1 MKKIFMSLLAAVCV
15 MSACAISAGASYDN
29 PDDPNWVDVTVT
41 ADESWTNA
49 KWNTETGELANLD
62 GGYSI
67 KASLTSAAWLG
78 NFENIQAERVVIP
91 SSVTYNEKTYTTNSY
106 MSANILGKDNTTV
119 KTVVLS
125 NGITGI
131 GDDSKKNTSSFANSL
146 ALENIIIPDTVTSIA
161 AKAFAE
167 CTALKS
173 VSLPAS
179 ITSISNGAFNGC
191 TALESFVINGDITS
205 IPQNMFRGC
214 SSLSDFTIPDTV
226 TEIDGWA
233 FDYTALSS
241 IVIPEGVTSIGQN
254 AFSNIKSLTGE
265 VVIPSSVT
273 TLGSSIFYRST
284 LSSCKIEAALTE
296 IPASMFNEAASLT
309 AVNIPDT
316 VTSIGKSAF
325 WKAEALTSIDLPDG
339 LTNIGETAFT
349 WSGLQSAVVPAS
361 VTEIGTSA
369 FKCGSINSITFL
381 GSTAPSLG
389 SKDALAK
396 NGKTCNVYYPVNSTG
411 FDQGLYTELS
421 NAKLIPYGAKIN
433 SVTASDNGYTVS
445 YTAKDVSGNENA
457 VYIVAL
463 YDGDNNLVG
472 IDFVPEAEEALEITV
487 TADSAPIRA
496 ELFGWDKVSLIPLF
510 DSHSTNI

>member
-1 MKKIFMSLLAAVCV
+1 MKKIFMSLLAAICV

-41 ADESWTNA
+41 ADESWTRA
-49 KWNTETGELANLD
+49 KWNTETKELANLD

-67 KASLTSAAWLG
+67 NASLTSAAWLSG
-78 NFENIQAERVVIP
+78 FEDIQAERVVIP
-91 SSVTYNEKTYTTNSY
+91 SSVTWNGKQYDTNSY
-106 MSANILGKDNTTV
+106 ISSSILGKDNTTV
-119 KTVVLS
+119 KTVVIS
-125 NGITGI
+125 SGITGI

-161 AKAFAE
+161 ANAFAG

-179 ITSISNGAFNGC
+179 ITSISNGAFNNC
-191 TALESFVINGDITS
+191 TALENFVIEGDITS
-205 IPQNMFRGC
+205 IPQNMFKGC

-226 TEIDGWA
+226 TEIGGWA
-233 FDYTALSS
+233 FDGTALSS
-241 IVIPEGVTSIGQN
+241 IDIPNSVISIGQS
-254 AFSNIKSLTGE
+254 AFQNMKSLTGE

-273 TLGSSIFYRST
+273 TLGSSIFYRSA
-284 LSSCKIEAALTE
+284 LSSCKIDAAITE
-296 IPASMFNEAASLT
+296 IPASMFSECASLT

-316 VTSIGKSAF
+316 VTSIGASAF
-325 WKAEALTSIDLPDG
+325 WKTSALTSIELPG
-339 LTNIGETAFT
+339 SLTYVGKNAFT
-349 WSGLQSAVVPAS
+349 WSVVESFVIPPL
-361 VTEIGTSA
+361 VTTIEASA
-369 FKCGSINSITFL
+369 FKSGSVNSITFL
-381 GSTAPSLG
+381 GNTAPTLG
-389 SKDALAK
+389 GTDALAK
-396 NGKTCNVYYPVNSTG
+396 EKGTCSVYYPINSTG
-411 FDQGLYTELS
+411 FDTLNVT

-487 TADSAPIRA
+487 TADSVPIRA
-496 ELFGWDKVSLIPLF
+496 ELFGWDKVNLIPLF
-510 DSHSTNI
+510 DSDSTNI